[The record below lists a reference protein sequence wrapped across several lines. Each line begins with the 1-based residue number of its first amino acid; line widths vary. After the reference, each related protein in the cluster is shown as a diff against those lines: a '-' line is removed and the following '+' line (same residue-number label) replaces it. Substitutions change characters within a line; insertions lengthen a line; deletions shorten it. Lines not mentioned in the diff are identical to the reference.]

1 MACVYPL
8 KALLNVCVLL
18 LILVFFFANVGKVF
32 FQHYES
38 GARYANFRSL
48 DGAMQLLFILMT
60 GDAWTDTMGEMIE
73 ERPAEKGLVVFFFVV
88 YLIVNYFVVVNL
100 FVMVVCEAFEVLN
113 DDTKKDVERVVPMYQ
128 KAIRVARG

>member
-8 KALLNVCVLL
+8 KALLNICVLL

-48 DGAMQLLFILMT
+48 DGAMQLLFVLMT

-100 FVMVVCEAFEVLN
+100 FVMVVCEAFEVLSEEN
-113 DDTKKDVERVVPMYQ
+113 R
-128 KAIRVARG
+128 AITESLIPEFVQAWAK